1 MKSKILGSLAVAAL
15 LAACGGDSTTAP
27 TPMTGRVT
35 LTGTTTFNG
44 PHANQTMRGAL
55 VRVSDGATLDIQ
67 KTTVAPTG
75 TSPAFSITFAPTVD
89 LSAAYRVRYWVDF
102 NSNDACDAPPTDHQ
116 WEADV
121 PAGQSSVT
129 VTHSTSFTD
138 VCSTFAFPL
147 TFVGNTT
154 FNGPHASQSFRAAL
168 VRGTATT
175 ALETVSGTVAAAGTN
190 PAFSV
195 AFTPRLVIGEQYSV
209 KLWMDFNAS
218 GACDAPPT
226 DHQWSVPIPADFS
239 TYQPIVTYTHNTTFT
254 DVCSYFP

>member
-1 MKSKILGSLAVAAL
+1 MTTKIIGSLATAAM
-15 LAACGGDSTTAP
+15 LAACGTDSTTP
-27 TPMTGRVT
+27 MPMTGQIT
-35 LTGTTTFNG
+35 LIGTTTFNG

-55 VRVSDGATLDIQ
+55 VRVSDGATLDVQ
-67 KTTVAPTG
+67 KTTVAATG
-75 TSPAFSITFAPTVD
+75 TSPAFSFTFAPTVD

-121 PAGQSSVT
+121 PAGMGSVT

-138 VCSTFAFPL
+138 VCNTFTFPL
-147 TFVGNTT
+147 SFVGNTT

-168 VRGTATT
+168 VRGAAAT
-175 ALETVSGTVAAAGTN
+175 ALQTVSGTVGATGTN

-209 KLWMDFNAS
+209 KLWMDYDAS

-254 DVCSYFP
+254 DVCSYIP